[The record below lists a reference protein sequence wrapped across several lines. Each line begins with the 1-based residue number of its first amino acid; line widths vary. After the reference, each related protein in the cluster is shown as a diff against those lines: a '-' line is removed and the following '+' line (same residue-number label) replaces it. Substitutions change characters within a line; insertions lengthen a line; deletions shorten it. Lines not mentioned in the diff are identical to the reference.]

1 MAVSQ
6 RSSGFQRLHRVQ
18 RFAGL
23 GNGNDQLVRIG
34 NHAAVSV
41 FAGDFDIGRDFGD
54 GFQPIFG
61 GQRGVIGRAAGKD
74 FDAADAFKHA
84 FGVFAEV
91 FGDEAAVE
99 ENLRRVCNRARL
111 LMDFL
116 LHKVAVRSQFQRGER
131 EFGYLDFAF
140 GRQAVFI
147 GQPFD
152 AV

>member
-6 RSSGFQRLHRVQ
+6 GFCVFQRLHRVQ

-116 LHKVAVRSQFQRGER
+116 CIKWLYGPSSKEASESSDTLTLRS
-131 EFGYLDFAF
+131 A
-140 GRQAVFI
+140 GR
-147 GQPFD
+147 PFLS
-152 AV
+152 VSL